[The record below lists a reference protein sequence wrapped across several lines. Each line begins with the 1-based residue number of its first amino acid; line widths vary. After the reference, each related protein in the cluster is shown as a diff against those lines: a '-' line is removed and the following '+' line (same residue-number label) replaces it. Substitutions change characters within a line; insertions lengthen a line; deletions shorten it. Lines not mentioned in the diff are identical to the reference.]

1 MKPGGFLA
9 ILLLAL
15 VALAHVVRLAIGVE
29 VAVNGVAVPVWVSAV
44 GAAVPTFI
52 AGLLWR
58 ETRAPRG
65 GSHE

>member
-15 VALAHVVRLAIGVE
+15 VALAHVVRLAFGVE
-29 VAVNGVAVPVWVSAV
+29 VVVN
-44 GAAVPTFI
+44 

-58 ETRAPRG
+58 ETCALRG

>member
-15 VALAHVVRLAIGVE
+15 VALAHVVRLAFGVE
-29 VAVNGVAVPVWVSAV
+29 VV
-44 GAAVPTFI
+44 

-58 ETRAPRG
+58 ETHAPRG

>member
-1 MKPGGFLA
+1 MKPVLLA
-9 ILLLAL
+9 ILLLAV
-15 VALAHVVRLAIGVE
+15 VALALSRPSGLGLEGVM
-29 VAVNGVAVPVWVSAV
+29 ASRAGWVSAV
-44 GAAVPTFI
+44 GVAVPTFI